1 MTYLLDI
8 IGFVGSLMLLVHAIR
23 KGVSQDWR
31 LRGQVLLSL
40 VGIAYVSLHLYVA
53 AHKEVI
59 RAARR
64 TIILFYSAEG
74 ALVGAFVGIFTTLCL
89 AGWFTDILGNNR
101 EAQLQ
106 EISRARP
113 R

>member
-1 MTYLLDI
+1 MTYLDI
-8 IGFVGSLMLLVHAIR
+8 IGLVGSFLLLVHAIR

-40 VGIAYVSLHLYVA
+40 VGIACGSLDLYVA

-59 RAARR
+59 RGARR

-74 ALVGAFVGIFTTLCL
+74 ALVGALVGIFATLCL
-89 AGWFTDILGNNR
+89 AGWFTDILGKSQ
-101 EAQLQ
+101 EAELQ
-106 EISRARP
+106 EIARARP